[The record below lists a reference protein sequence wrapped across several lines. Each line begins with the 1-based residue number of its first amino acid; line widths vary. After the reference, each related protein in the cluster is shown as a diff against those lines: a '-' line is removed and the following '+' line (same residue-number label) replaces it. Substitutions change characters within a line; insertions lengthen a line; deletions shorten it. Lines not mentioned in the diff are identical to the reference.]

1 MESRKYFG
9 GGTVE
14 MVIAVNDS
22 WVKQKGD
29 MHLHER
35 LEDGTLPLRQIFELD
50 HAIDIHRKLYGQS
63 PMKYISMHTTRLIKR
78 LHDDLSSLRHSNGLP
93 VVKIYKD
100 RTAIFGESHLQGA
113 TIAFN
118 IQKDRGGL
126 VTYFDFEKEANEHDI
141 YVRSGSLCNPG
152 GTATYLGWTPEE
164 LKEAYAYGHTCSS
177 PQAEY
182 QGKPLGVVRASLG
195 AMSTEADIE
204 RLVVFIREKFVDRTY
219 ESGGPISLPQDVLL
233 DAPTAKNTSATVLH
247 VSDQKEVAMSRLSG
261 DSALTLSAAEQ
272 VALDVTMR
280 RRSTFK
286 PGDLLAPPPVVREIS
301 FTSTNDS
308 VGKEEISSMKSKG
321 SRTRRFRR
329 SIGEVLRLGSR
340 SAKGT
345 HVW

>member
-1 MESRKYFG
+1 MQSRKYFG

-29 MHLHER
+29 THLHER

-63 PMKYISMHTTRLIKR
+63 PMKYISMHTTRLIKK
-78 LHDDLSSLRHSNGLP
+78 LHDDLAALRHSNGLP
-93 VVKIYKD
+93 VVKIYRD
-100 RTAIFGESHLQGA
+100 RASVFGEPHLQGA

-126 VTYFDFEKEANEHDI
+126 VRYFEFEKEANAHDI
-141 YVRSGSLCNPG
+141 HVRSGSLCNPG
-152 GTATYLGWTPEE
+152 GTATYLGWTPAE
-164 LKEAYAYGHTCSS
+164 LREAYAYGHKCSS

-195 AMSTEADIE
+195 AMSTDSDIE
-204 RLVVFIREKFVDRTY
+204 RLVVFIRENFVDRVYT
-219 ESGGPISLPQDVLL
+219 SGGPISLPQDVLL
-233 DAPTAKNTSATVLH
+233 DGPAKNVSATVLH
-247 VSDQKEVAMSRLSG
+247 VSDQKEDTIPLRLSD
-261 DSALTLSAAEQ
+261 DSALTLSVAEQ
-272 VALDVTMR
+272 IAADSMR

-286 PGDLLAPPPVVREIS
+286 PGDMLAPPPVVRKMSIS
-301 FTSTNDS
+301 STNGS
-308 VGKEEISSMKSKG
+308 SKEDFSSMKSKG
-321 SRTRRFRR
+321 SRIKRFRK

-340 SAKGT
+340 SARGT
-345 HVW
+345 HAW